1 MPPITNATNN
11 PIETNPKSIFDI
23 HERIYLLVLRILKLI
38 RITPKTPE
46 NLVIIQQLSRSITSM
61 GANDQEADGTDTRR
75 DFIHTYVIVRKESKE
90 TKYWIRLIG
99 DLNTGLK
106 IETDELICEIQEIVN
121 IVSAI
126 IRKSSIKLK

>member
-11 PIETNPKSIFDI
+11 PIGTSSKSPFDI
-23 HERIYLLVLRILKLI
+23 HERIYLLVLRVLKLI
-38 RITPKTPE
+38 RIIPKTPE

-61 GANDQEADGTDTRR
+61 GANDQEADGTDTRK

-99 DLNTGLK
+99 DLNIRLK
-106 IETDELICEIQEIVN
+106 TEADELIREIQEIIN
-121 IVSAI
+121 IISAI
-126 IRKSSIKLK
+126 IRKASIKLK

>member
-11 PIETNPKSIFDI
+11 PIETNSKQPRNI
-23 HERIYLLVLRILKLI
+23 HERIYLLVLSVLKLI

-61 GANDQEADGTDTRR
+61 GANDQEADGTDTRK

-99 DLNTGLK
+99 DLNIRLKTETSGL
-106 IETDELICEIQEIVN
+106 IDETQEIIN
-121 IVSAI
+121 IISAI
-126 IRKSSIKLK
+126 IRNASAKIK